1 MTGAEVGVAAVAEPA
16 GAVVVVGVEVE
27 GVAAVGDKVDAADA
41 VVAVAAAAGAVA
53 SGGRVA
59 AAAAAA
65 AVGADAAAG
74 TVAVFAVAAAAQEAV
89 AAAPTAEA
97 PEVGIPTQATGT
109 PVQATGTPVQ
119 ATGTPVQATGIPV
132 QAAGTLGSAAAAERP
147 RWLSE
152 PLLRR
157 QLWPAGPRAPAP
169 AAAQHMALLQE
180 DYVSPQAAATAGTAE
195 TAGVLIRPKKPQTAQ
210 RAEEQQHE

>member
-119 ATGTPVQATGIPV
+119 ATGIPV